1 MKKRKRVRYD
11 PNPTNHT
18 GLAGLSEEITCII
31 AEHLRSDAP
40 ALVCGVISL
49 GWQSLVTAAN
59 EECKWGLKTRDGVI
73 ARARVA
79 WEWGWCRRCFRRPNV
94 DCLLTPTILAALKY
108 EHLCAFCAS
117 IATHDARNW
126 DARGL
131 ARFKW
136 VKFSDMCGLWGP
148 TFTAVSTWAR
158 CLSARWRWMTYPQ
171 RKSFFSSTLHVVRG
185 IPRNGRWVLVDKGE
199 LNTGVKSLFV
209 DEMYHLL
216 ELGFDVRPDVVGK
229 AYRAYSP
236 PDFSDI
242 ERDARIRKDRHVRT
256 ATTGEAGSDAVGRVP
271 GGAGKGVQDG
281 TGGDGAADAARGG
294 GGH

>member
-1 MKKRKRVRYD
+1 MLRKKRKRVRYD

-18 GLAGLSEEITCII
+18 GLAGLSEEITFII

-40 ALVCGVISL
+40 ALVCGVIAL

-73 ARARVA
+73 ACARVA

-148 TFTAVSTWAR
+148 TFTPDATWAR
-158 CLSARWRWMTYPQ
+158 CLSARWRWMTYPR

-199 LNTGVKSLFV
+199 PKIGCAFSPEQWYKLDTFNE
-209 DEMYHLL
+209 DM
-216 ELGFDVRPDVVGK
+216 FDVRPDVVGN
-229 AYRAYSP
+229 AYRTYTP

-242 ERDARIRKDRHVRT
+242 ERDARLRKDRHVRAA
-256 ATTGEAGSDAVGRVP
+256 ATTGTGEAGSDAVGCVP
-271 GGAGKGVQDG
+271 GGAC
-281 TGGDGAADAARGG
+281 
-294 GGH
+294 